1 MIKNR
6 IQLLEQKERKKER
19 KKQTNKQTKK
29 QTNKQTNKQKAGR
42 LRWIS
47 SHSEWY
53 ILCGM
58 YTVQV

>member
-47 SHSEWY
+47 SHSEW
-53 ILCGM
+53 
-58 YTVQV
+58 